1 MIRLLKHGLCYTTP
15 RAIGYVVFSSVRIE
29 MFGPELGSVSLVK
42 PCVQHRVKPHR
53 CVILPTRTRHE
64 ISMSAV
70 CGSH

>member
-1 MIRLLKHGLCYTTP
+1 MIRLLKRGLCYTVP
-15 RAIGYVVFSSVRIE
+15 RAISYIVFSSVCIE
-29 MFGPELGSVSLVK
+29 MCGPELGFVSLVK
-42 PCVQHRVKPHR
+42 PCVHHRVKLHR